1 MRVSALD
8 FDLPESLIAQTP
20 LEDRSASRLLHIPLD
35 GSQFEHRTFR
45 DLPSQLREGDLLVMN
60 NTRVSAVRLFGAKPS
75 GGKVEVLVLRNL
87 GEPGTF
93 EALVKPA
100 RRLKAGSSIEF
111 DTFSAQVEAELP
123 GGKRML
129 RVALSDLRKIEDAGK
144 VPLPP
149 YIRTELKNAE
159 RYQTVY
165 SRSPGSAAAP
175 TAGLHFTQDLLAKIR
190 EIGVRTAEVTLDVG
204 LDTFRPMAVDDPAE
218 HVMHGET
225 CQLDERAKDAI
236 ETCQGRIIAVGTT
249 SARTLESFAIGRRR
263 MSTGSKTTSIFI
275 TPGYNWQVVDG
286 MLTNFHMPRTTMLL
300 MVSALSGPERLMAA
314 YAEAVR
320 LRYRF
325 LSFGDSMLVL

>member
-1 MRVSALD
+1 
-8 FDLPESLIAQTP
+8 
-20 LEDRSASRLLHIPLD
+20 
-35 GSQFEHRTFR
+35 
-45 DLPSQLREGDLLVMN
+45 MN